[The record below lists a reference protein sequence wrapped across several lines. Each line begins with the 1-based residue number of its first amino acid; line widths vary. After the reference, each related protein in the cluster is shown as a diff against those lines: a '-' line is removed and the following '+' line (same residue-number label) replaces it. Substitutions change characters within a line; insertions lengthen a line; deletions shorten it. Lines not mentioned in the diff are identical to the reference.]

1 MLKYL
6 HDENNLSV
14 YLDTEKKSIVK
25 KPKGTVKEVIVDEE
39 INTKEDDP
47 IKEDV
52 LKPPLKNSKKS

>member
-25 KPKGTVKEVIVDEE
+25 KPKGMVKVDA
-39 INTKEDDP
+39 
-47 IKEDV
+47 
-52 LKPPLKNSKKS
+52 LKPPLKNKKS